1 MALFGDKRDASGQVP
16 AKEEVVSTKVGDVHT
31 ILGPGSEFEG
41 KLTFEGE
48 VRIDGKFSGQIA
60 TKDKLVVGE
69 RAKVTAE
76 ISAGTAV
83 VNGTVEG
90 NIKASS
96 VVELSATARVK
107 GSIEA
112 PSLQVTRGAIFD
124 GNCKMENLGG
134 KQAAAAPGMPA
145 MSIAK

>member
-1 MALFGDKRDASGQVP
+1 MALFSEKRDASGQL
-16 AKEEVVSTKVGDVHT
+16 ASKEEVVSTKVGDVHT

-69 RAKVTAE
+69 RAKVMAE

-112 PSLQVTRGAIFD
+112 PSLQMARGAVFD

-134 KQAAAAPGMPA
+134 KAQAQPPGLPIA
-145 MSIAK
+145 IAK